1 MNEFERNRSGGRYSS
16 ESSGTFVQLW
26 LLLFCAVMCCTV
38 IGCSFGFFVHG
49 KIVDADGDPVADAKL
64 VITAMNNEFI
74 SSESL
79 SGADG
84 AFTFRGTTSSRIE
97 VSIISI
103 SVEKSGFAPVKMRL
117 RLGND
122 YDDAEIVL
130 VRLEECK

>member
-1 MNEFERNRSGGRYSS
+1 MNKVERNRSGGRYSS
-16 ESSGTFVQLW
+16 ESSGTFVRLW
-26 LLLFCAVMCCTV
+26 LLLFCAAICCTV
-38 IGCSFGFFVHG
+38 IGCSYGFYVHG
-49 KIVDADGDPVADAKL
+49 KVVDADGNPIAEAKL

-84 AFTFRGTTSSRIE
+84 AFTFEQSTYSRVDVI
-97 VSIISI
+97 IISI
-103 SVEKSGFAPVKMRL
+103 SVDKSGFAPVKMRL

-130 VRLEECK
+130 VRLEEGK